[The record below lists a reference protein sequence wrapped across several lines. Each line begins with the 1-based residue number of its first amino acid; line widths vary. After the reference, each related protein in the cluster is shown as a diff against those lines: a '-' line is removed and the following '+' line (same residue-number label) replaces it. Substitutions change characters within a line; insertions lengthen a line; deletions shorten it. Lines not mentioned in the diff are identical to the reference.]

1 MTQPSFEISYEFIQ
15 QAAQQ
20 PGVRKAVED
29 VAKRVAA
36 RAENIAKSEGVE
48 MNVTVDSAIRPG
60 GRPRSNVVADNSAQ
74 EWGARGVSKRRILG
88 RAAEEAA

>member
-1 MTQPSFEISYEFIQ
+1 MSRSIQLSYEFIQ

-29 VAKRVAA
+29 VAKRVAK
-36 RAENIAKSEGVE
+36 RAEGIAKSEGVK

-74 EWGARGVSKRRILG
+74 EWGKQGVSKRRILG
-88 RAAEEAA
+88 RAAEDAA